1 MSAPDCTLCELP
13 TDGVDVTD
21 DAGNEFCCPGCR
33 DVYAALGDV
42 DVDADAVRERRR
54 AGDEGGEA
62 GGDEAGDD
70 VPADHEATFL
80 EVDGMHCATCEAFIE
95 TVATRTEGVSAAS
108 ASYVTDTVRIDH
120 DPDGVSTDDL
130 SEAVSGLGY
139 SAYPRDDAF
148 ARRQADNMAT
158 ARLAA
163 GVLVG
168 MAVMLQYIV
177 IIYPTYFAFPFY
189 NERTLEYLDQA
200 MSSTSG
206 TYFFIVIAVLTTVV
220 LLFTGKPILRG
231 AYVSAKT
238 RSPNMDLLVAI
249 AAVSAYVYSTLA
261 VIFVESPS
269 IYYDVTVAIIVI
281 VTVGNSYEDSIKK
294 RATELLSDLT
304 AVQVDSAR
312 RVVGTGDA
320 SGGSDAA
327 DAGAVTQT
335 EEVAIDALEPEDRLL
350 VRAGERVPVDGEV
363 VAGDAAVDESVVT
376 GESMP
381 VRKTAG
387 DDVVG
392 GSVVADGSLTIAVGP
407 DASSSLDRVA
417 ELVWDLQSGNHG
429 VQKLA
434 DRLATVFVPVVLA
447 VAVVAAAANLALGN
461 GVTEAML
468 VGLTVLIVS
477 CPCALGLATPLAVAA
492 GIRDALERSI
502 VIFDDTVFERV
513 RDATTVVFDKTGT
526 LTTGE
531 MEVIAADVDDDL
543 LRLAAAL
550 EERSAHPVGRAIAA
564 ARARGD
570 ARGDPDASPAPAA
583 VADGGTTES
592 ASPDDGAGATAGGDA
607 GGATDAL
614 AVEGFESHARGVSGT
629 VDGTDVVVGHPALF
643 DERGWTVPDEI
654 RRAVAEARDVG
665 RVPVAVGRDGAAEGV
680 VVVGDELREGWEE
693 TVTALAD
700 EGVDVVVLTGDDERA
715 ATVFEEHEA
724 VSSVFAGV
732 PPEGKAETITRLKAS
747 GLTVM
752 VGDGTNDAPAL
763 AAADLGIAL
772 GGGTAMAAD
781 AADVAIVDDDLGSVA
796 TVFELSRAA
805 GRRVKGNIGWAFLY
819 NAVAIPLAV
828 TGLLNP
834 LFAAVAMGAS
844 SLLVVTNSSRALLE

>member
-1 MSAPDCTLCELP
+1 MAADCTLCELP

-33 DVYAALGDV
+33 DVYAALGDA

-54 AGDEGGEA
+54 ADEGDGESA
-62 GGDEAGDD
+62 DEGSRTD
-70 VPADHEATFL
+70 VPPDHEATFL

-95 TVATRTEGVSAAS
+95 AVATRTEGVSDAS

-120 DPDGVSTDDL
+120 DPGSVSTDDL

-148 ARRQADNMAT
+148 SRRQADNMAT

-163 GVLVG
+163 GVMVG

-189 NERTLEYLDQA
+189 NERTLEYLNQA

-206 TYFFIVIAVLTTVV
+206 TYFFIVIAALTTVV
-220 LLFTGKPILRG
+220 LFFTGKPILRG

-281 VTVGNSYEDSIKK
+281 VTVGNGYEDSIKK

-312 RVVGTGDA
+312 RLTAGGDA
-320 SGGSDAA
+320 PDAA
-327 DAGAVTQT
+327 AAET
-335 EEVAIDALEPEDRLL
+335 EEVAIDALEPDDRLL
-350 VRAGERVPVDGEV
+350 VRAGERVPVDGAV

-392 GSVVADGSLTIAVGP
+392 GSVVADGSLTVAVGP

-447 VAVVAAAANLALGN
+447 VAIVAAAANLALGN

-513 RDATTVVFDKTGT
+513 RDAETVVFDKTGT

-531 MEVIAADVDDDL
+531 MELIAADVDDDL

-564 ARARGD
+564 ARASGGSRGE
-570 ARGDPDASPAPAA
+570 PDASPATAA
-583 VADGGTTES
+583 VADGGTAES
-592 ASPDDGAGATAGGDA
+592 TAAADEPAGAGGGDA
-607 GGATDAL
+607 GNATDAL
-614 AVEGFESHARGVSGT
+614 AVADFESHARGVSGT

-654 RRAVAEARDVG
+654 RRAVTEARDVG

-693 TVTALAD
+693 TVTALD
-700 EGVDVVVLTGDDERA
+700 DSGVDVVVLTGDDERA

-724 VSSVFAGV
+724 VASVFAGV
-732 PPEGKAETITRLKAS
+732 PPEGKAETIERLKAS

-834 LFAAVAMGAS
+834 LFAAVAMGTS
-844 SLLVVTNSSRALLE
+844 SLLVVTNSSRALLDDD